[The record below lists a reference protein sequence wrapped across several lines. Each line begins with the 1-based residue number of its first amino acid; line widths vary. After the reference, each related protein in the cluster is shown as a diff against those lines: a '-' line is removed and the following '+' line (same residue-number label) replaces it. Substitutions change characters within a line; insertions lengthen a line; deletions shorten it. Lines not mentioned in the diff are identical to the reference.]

1 MNRELRQAMVERKT
15 QETAISV
22 KIVLDGTGM
31 VDVDTGLPFFD
42 HMLTLWA
49 VHGLFDL
56 TLRAQGDLEVDGHH
70 TVEDVGI
77 CLGQA
82 LSKALGDRK
91 GLRRYGTAFIPMDE
105 ALAQVSL
112 DLSNRPYLVYRV
124 PSLAERVGTF
134 DSELV
139 PEFFRALCQNGGIT
153 AHILV
158 PYGANTHHIL
168 EAVFKAFGRALDE
181 AASLDPRRSAV
192 PSSKGVL

>member
-1 MNRELRQAMVERKT
+1 MDNGARRAAVERKT
-15 QETAISV
+15 RETAV
-22 KIVLDGTGM
+22 AVQIVLDGTGTAE
-31 VDVDTGLPFFD
+31 VDTGLPFFD

-56 TLRAQGDLEVDGHH
+56 GVRAEGDLAVDGHH

-77 CLGQA
+77 TLGQA

-91 GLRRYGTAFIPMDE
+91 GIRRYGTAFVPMDE

-112 DLSNRPYLVYRV
+112 DLSNRPYLVWRL
-124 PSLAERVGTF
+124 PALTERVGSFQT
-134 DSELV
+134 ELA
-139 PEFFRALCQNGGIT
+139 PEFFRALCQHGGIT

-158 PYGANTHHIL
+158 PHGSNSHHIL

-181 AASLDPRRSAV
+181 AVRLEPRRSAV

>member
-1 MNRELRQAMVERKT
+1 MERELRQAMVERKT

-22 KIVLDGTGM
+22 KIVLDGTGT

-91 GLRRYGTAFIPMDE
+91 GLRRYGTAFVPMDE

-124 PSLAERVGTF
+124 PSLAERVGAF
-134 DSELV
+134 ESELV

-181 AASLDPRRSAV
+181 ATCLDPRRPAV

>member
-1 MNRELRQAMVERKT
+1 MDNGSRRAAVERKT
-15 QETAISV
+15 GETAV
-22 KIVLDGTGM
+22 AVQIVLDGKGTAE
-31 VDVDTGLPFFD
+31 VDTGLPFFD

-56 TLRAQGDLEVDGHH
+56 GVRAEGDLAVDGHH

-77 CLGQA
+77 TLGQA

-91 GLRRYGTAFIPMDE
+91 GIRRYGTAFVPMDE

-112 DLSNRPYLVYRV
+112 DLSNRPYLVWRL
-124 PSLAERVGTF
+124 PALTERVGSFQT
-134 DSELV
+134 ELA
-139 PEFFRALCQNGGIT
+139 PEFFRALCQHGGIT

-158 PYGANTHHIL
+158 PHGSNSHHIL

-181 AASLDPRRSAV
+181 AVRFEPRRSAV

>member
-1 MNRELRQAMVERKT
+1 MDRKPRQAMVERKT
-15 QETAISV
+15 QETAIAV
-22 KIVLDGTGM
+22 KILLDGTGTAE
-31 VDVDTGLPFFD
+31 VDTGLPFFD

-49 VHGLFDL
+49 VHGLFDI
-56 TLRAQGDLEVDGHH
+56 TLRAQGDLDVDGHH

-91 GLRRYGTAFIPMDE
+91 GLQRYGTACVPMDE

-112 DLSNRPYLVYRV
+112 DLSNRPYLVCRL
-124 PSLAERVGTF
+124 PAMAERVGTF
-134 DSELV
+134 ETELV
-139 PEFFRALCQNGGIT
+139 PEFFRALCHHGGLT
-153 AHILV
+153 LHIAV
-158 PYGANTHHIL
+158 PYGDNTHHIL

-181 AASLDPRRSAV
+181 ATALDPRRLTV

>member
-1 MNRELRQAMVERKT
+1 MDMESRRGTVERKT
-15 QETAISV
+15 RETAIAV
-22 KIVLDGTGM
+22 RILLDGTGT

-42 HMLTLWA
+42 HMLSLWA

-82 LSKALGDRK
+82 LSKALGDRRRI
-91 GLRRYGTAFIPMDE
+91 RRYGTAFVPMDE

-112 DLSNRPYLVYRV
+112 DLSNRPYLVCRL
-124 PSLAERVGTF
+124 PPLAERVGNFET
-134 DSELV
+134 ELV
-139 PEFFRALCQNGGIT
+139 PEFFRALCQHGGIT
-153 AHILV
+153 AHIHV
-158 PYGANTHHIL
+158 PYGDNTHHIL

-181 AASLDPRRSAV
+181 ATMLDPRRPTV

>member
-1 MNRELRQAMVERKT
+1 METGSRRAAVERKT
-15 QETAISV
+15 RETAVAVRIA
-22 KIVLDGTGM
+22 LDGEGAA
-31 VDVDTGLPFFD
+31 DVDTGLPFFD

-56 TLRAQGDLEVDGHH
+56 TVRAQGDLAVDGHH

-77 CLGQA
+77 TLGQA

-91 GLRRYGTAFIPMDE
+91 GIRRYGTAFVPMDE

-112 DLSNRPYLVYRV
+112 DLSNRPYLVCRL
-124 PSLAERVGTF
+124 PHLAERVGSFET
-134 DSELV
+134 ELA
-139 PEFFRALCQNGGIT
+139 PEFFRALCQHGGIT

-158 PYGANTHHIL
+158 PYGDNSHHIL

-181 AASLDPRRSAV
+181 AVRLDPRRSAV

>member
-1 MNRELRQAMVERKT
+1 MDTGFRLGTVERKT
-15 QETAISV
+15 RETAIAV
-22 KIVLDGTGM
+22 KIVLDGTGTAE
-31 VDVDTGLPFFD
+31 VDTGLAFFD

-82 LSKALGDRK
+82 LSKALGDRR
-91 GLRRYGTAFIPMDE
+91 GIRRYGTAFVPMDE

-112 DLSNRPYLVYRV
+112 DLSNRPYLTYRV
-124 PSLAERVGTF
+124 PALAERVGAFET
-134 DSELV
+134 ELV
-139 PEFFRALCQNGGIT
+139 PEFFRALCQHGGIT

-158 PYGANTHHIL
+158 PHGDNTHHIL

-181 AASLDPRRSAV
+181 AVRVDPRQAGV

>member
-1 MNRELRQAMVERKT
+1 MDRDSRQAMVERQT
-15 QETAISV
+15 RETSIAV
-22 KIVLDGTGM
+22 KLSLDGTGTAE
-31 VDVDTGLPFFD
+31 VDTGLAFLD

-56 TLRAQGDLEVDGHH
+56 SIRAQGDLHVDGHH

-91 GLRRYGTAFIPMDE
+91 GLRRYGTSFVPMDE

-112 DLSNRPYLVYRV
+112 DLSNRPYLVCRL
-124 PSLAERVGTF
+124 PAMAERVGAFET
-134 DSELV
+134 ELV
-139 PEFFRALCQNGGIT
+139 PEFFRALCQHGGIT
-153 AHILV
+153 LHIAVL
-158 PYGANTHHIL
+158 YGENTHHML

-181 AASLDPRRSAV
+181 ATTLDPRRTTV